1 MERTAPAGP
10 WERRRLQPQA
20 RSLTHACAQPCLGR
34 HYALWARA
42 ESASRT
48 VHPMKKALILSMLVL
63 AATAKAESI
72 RLAFEGT
79 QAIHKL
85 FLKDLGPDF
94 VSDWSAFQYLDR
106 KSTRLNSSHLV
117 ISYAVFC

>member
-1 MERTAPAGP
+1 MDSACSTLGTASATAPGAIPYPRLRPTVP
-10 WERRRLQPQA
+10 WKTL
-20 RSLTHACAQPCLGR
+20 
-34 HYALWARA
+34 YALCARA

-94 VSDWSAFQYLDR
+94 VSDWSAFQYLVLEIR
-106 KSTRLNSSHLV
+106 TST
-117 ISYAVFC
+117 